1 VTLPWW
7 AWAVLVAAALLLVT
21 YRAGRTW
28 RAGIREEL
36 VGFLDAEAPGLEVVD
51 VRTREIVVRSRAG
64 GERTLQLE
72 PLYADAARLKAA
84 DVEGR
89 RQIYRALLKQL
100 RRK

>member
-7 AWAVLVAAALLLVT
+7 AWAVLVAAALLLLS

-51 VRTREIVVRSRAG
+51 VRAREIVVRSRAG
-64 GERTLQLE
+64 GERTLPLE
-72 PLYADAARLKAA
+72 PVYADAAKLKAA
-84 DVEGR
+84 DAEGR
-89 RQIYRALLKQL
+89 RQIYRALLKQI